1 MEEDSTCAAKLCIIE
16 EGRLT
21 YPQWISCESCNEWH
35 HFIGLNVKNMSFVI
49 FVNCP
54 FVLSMLAYICIYDNV
69 VIQLHVQ
76 TDFNDYY
83 SISLNIHT

>member
-35 HFIGLNVKNMSFVI
+35 HFIGLNVKNMKEHF
-49 FVNCP
+49 
-54 FVLSMLAYICIYDNV
+54 IC
-69 VIQLHVQ
+69 
-76 TDFNDYY
+76 DFC
-83 SISLNIHT
+83 